1 MATNSPQLV
10 RVQLGSEM
18 LKQLCRKLDVISIQ
32 SQYFTTIL
40 KSHWKLKSLWF
51 AFIQTGLPQRT
62 KETDLDMMA
71 NSPDQTNRN
80 GHGGQRGQPR
90 FPRLVLKGTW
100 SVSVQRLDW
109 EQPSWVSS
117 NGRGRR
123 TPQYKGVAT
132 MRNTDFHVTS
142 ATNIRVTFH
151 LFNHWEKR
159 WAGELENFNINGST
173 SVQLSWLT
181 NEVNS

>member
-32 SQYFTTIL
+32 GQYFTTIL

-90 FPRLVLKGTW
+90 FPRLVLKGT
-100 SVSVQRLDW
+100 
-109 EQPSWVSS
+109 
-117 NGRGRR
+117 
-123 TPQYKGVAT
+123 
-132 MRNTDFHVTS
+132 
-142 ATNIRVTFH
+142 
-151 LFNHWEKR
+151 
-159 WAGELENFNINGST
+159 
-173 SVQLSWLT
+173 
-181 NEVNS
+181 